1 MVLWRKYKEKGVSIF
16 YPILSGDKTDGV
28 SIFYPVYTGDE
39 NIGTPAVFY
48 KAVSLIIF
56 IIVSMELFK
65 LLLLIASI

>member
-1 MVLWRKYKEKGVSIF
+1 MVRIQEKGVSIF
-16 YPILSGDKTDGV
+16 YPVLTGDENRWRI
-28 SIFYPVYTGDE
+28 IFYPVYTGDE
-39 NIGTPAVFY
+39 NIDTPSVFY